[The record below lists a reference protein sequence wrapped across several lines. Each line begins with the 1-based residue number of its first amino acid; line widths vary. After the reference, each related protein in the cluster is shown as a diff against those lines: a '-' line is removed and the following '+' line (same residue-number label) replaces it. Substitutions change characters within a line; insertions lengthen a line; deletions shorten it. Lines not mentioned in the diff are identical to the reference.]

1 MSNEMA
7 GDASYASNKKKKK
20 KEIGK
25 LRTDIRSTEKSLCHF
40 RY

>member
-7 GDASYASNKKKKK
+7 GDASYASKKK

>member
-1 MSNEMA
+1 MSNKLA
-7 GDASYASNKKKKK
+7 GDVSYASKKKKK
-20 KEIGK
+20 GEIGK

>member
-7 GDASYASNKKKKK
+7 GDASYASNKKK

>member
-1 MSNEMA
+1 MA
-7 GDASYASNKKKKK
+7 GDASYASNKKKK

>member
-1 MSNEMA
+1 MSNKLA
-7 GDASYASNKKKKK
+7 GDVSYASKKKK